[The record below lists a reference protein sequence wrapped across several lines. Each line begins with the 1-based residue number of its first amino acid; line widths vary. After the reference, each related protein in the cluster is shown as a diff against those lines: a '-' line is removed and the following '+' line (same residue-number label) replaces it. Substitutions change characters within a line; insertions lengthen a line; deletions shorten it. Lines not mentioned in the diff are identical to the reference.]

1 MKKNCVHIKMR
12 LLIGDIQAE
21 RKPIHL
27 THASSKKKQKET
39 EIGQFK
45 WNIKNKIINQ
55 KQNISD
61 TKQYTVHT
69 NINTA
74 KGH

>member
-55 KQNISD
+55 K
-61 TKQYTVHT
+61 
-69 NINTA
+69 
-74 KGH
+74 